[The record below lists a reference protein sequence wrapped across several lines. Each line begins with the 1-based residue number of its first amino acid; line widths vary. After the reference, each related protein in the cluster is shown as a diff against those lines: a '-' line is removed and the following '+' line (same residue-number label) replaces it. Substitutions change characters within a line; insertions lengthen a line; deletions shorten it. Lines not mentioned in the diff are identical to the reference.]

1 MNIDVFCPSINYMT
15 WIVVAFFKTMSECK
29 IYYYVFKII
38 MYVYLFYLR
47 IKIMSNLIGWI
58 FGILCL

>member
-1 MNIDVFCPSINYMT
+1 MNIDVFCLSMNYMT
-15 WIVVAFFKTMSECK
+15 WIAVAFFKTMSECK
-29 IYYYVFKII
+29 IYYYVFEII